1 MRSFH
6 CADAPVAGSIK
17 VQVLRLETR
26 PESATARRRELLKF
40 KVKALFEA
48 NNGEYGY
55 RRLHQALRLFHP
67 ALCLADLQ
75 YVNGLGELAGPPGA

>member
-55 RRLHQALRLFHP
+55 RRLHQALRLFRAP
-67 ALCLADLQ
+67 SRTGGDT
-75 YVNGLGELAGPPGA
+75 VT